1 MKWYFSSHRID
12 YIVSNFNCQEA
23 FLVYMLQCFLLD
35 FGQRILISLVLNK
48 KIENMKS
55 EKSNQNKPF
64 AYEML
69 TTTELLLYFQNHRKS

>member
-1 MKWYFSSHRID
+1 
-12 YIVSNFNCQEA
+12 
-23 FLVYMLQCFLLD
+23 MLQYFLLD
-35 FGQRILISLVLNK
+35 LGQRILNK

>member
-1 MKWYFSSHRID
+1 MVFFISLKID
-12 YIVSNFNCQEA
+12 YIVSNFNCVKKRFQ
-23 FLVYMLQCFLLD
+23 FTFCNVFLLD

>member
-1 MKWYFSSHRID
+1 
-12 YIVSNFNCQEA
+12 
-23 FLVYMLQCFLLD
+23 MLQCFLLD

-55 EKSNQNKPF
+55 ERLNQNKPF
-64 AYEML
+64 AYELL